1 MILLIILLV
10 FSVSLNVAL
19 ILGAYFSRADR
30 DMKILRIME
39 DLKKEIKYN

>member
-1 MILLIILLV
+1 MTLLIFLLV

-30 DMKILRIME
+30 DMKFLRMKE
-39 DLKKEIKYN
+39 DLKKQIKYN